1 MNYITERNAERPAT
15 KKQLWALYCLTK
27 KDYRG
32 QDLTML
38 DASTLIKRLN
48 AEKVVADTNTPKV
61 VKTSVRAKKTTLESE
76 FIEYMREKM
85 QGIIAAC
92 REQLKIKSVIEDDP
106 TIFTDPKKRKS
117 YAFFGV
123 GCGISIIEFDKRSKV
138 GKQIKELSAKH
149 HMTTFLNMFLNG
161 FSSKEINYMKN
172 VGFPIQAM
180 YYQNIEI
187 GAKYEWAVASFMEK
201 KGVKN
206 VRVRTFD
213 D

>member
-1 MNYITERNAERPAT
+1 MNYITERPAT

-48 AEKVVADTNTPKV
+48 AKKVVADTNTPKV

-180 YYQNIEI
+180 YYQNIKI
-187 GAKYEWAVASFMEK
+187 GAKYELAVASFMEK

>member
-48 AEKVVADTNTPKV
+48 AKKVVADTNTPKV

-92 REQLKIKSVIEDDP
+92 RKQLKIKSVIEDDP

-123 GCGISIIEFDKRSKV
+123 GCGISILEFDKRSKV

-149 HMTTFLNMFLNG
+149 RMTTFLNMFLNG

-172 VGFPIQAM
+172 VGFPLQAM

-201 KGVKN
+201 NGVKN

>member
-1 MNYITERNAERPAT
+1 MNNYITERNAERPAT

-27 KDYRG
+27 RDYRG

-48 AEKVVADTNTPKV
+48 AEKTLGDTTAPKP
-61 VKTSVRAKKTTLESE
+61 KKTTLESE
-76 FIEYMREKM
+76 FIAYMEEKM
-85 QGIIAAC
+85 KGIVAEC

-106 TIFTDPKKRKS
+106 SIFTDASKRKS

-123 GCGISIIEFDKRSKV
+123 GCGISVLSFDKRSKV
-138 GKQIKELSAKH
+138 GKQIEELSAKH

-161 FSSKEINYMKN
+161 FTFKERNYMQN
-172 VGFPIQAM
+172 VGFPLQAM
-180 YYQNIEI
+180 YYQNIKI
-187 GAKYEWAVASFMEK
+187 GAKYEWSVASFMEK